1 MRALQLAGSIARSDD
16 AVVHEMA
23 RTGWPEVCASVV
35 TANPDPDFTEAQSR
49 EFVVEREVWQ
59 WLDERFQRSASGTL
73 PEDSD
78 RPNLRSFE
86 VTERFVGATASIA
99 ASSID
104 AEGDGIGSVGL
115 ETSATDWYGKLVR
128 VTRKE
133 EDGGDA
139 LGFVAAVVDGRD
151 VAVFLTDDG
160 ERGER
165 VVSASARCVALVHD
179 RLRAVEAST
188 SD

>member
-1 MRALQLAGSIARSDD
+1 MD
-16 AVVHEMA
+16 A
-23 RTGWPEVCASVV
+23 W
-35 TANPDPDFTEAQSR
+35 
-49 EFVVEREVWQ
+49 
-59 WLDERFQRSASGTL
+59 
-73 PEDSD
+73 
-78 RPNLRSFE
+78 
-86 VTERFVGATASIA
+86 
-99 ASSID
+99 
-104 AEGDGIGSVGL
+104 GL

-133 EDGGDA
+133 EDGGAA
-139 LGFVAAVVDGRD
+139 LGFAAAVVDGRD